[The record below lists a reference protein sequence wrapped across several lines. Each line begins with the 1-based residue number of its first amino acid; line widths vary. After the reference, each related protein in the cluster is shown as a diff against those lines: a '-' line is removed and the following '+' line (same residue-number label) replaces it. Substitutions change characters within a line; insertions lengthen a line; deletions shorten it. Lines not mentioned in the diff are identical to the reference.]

1 MLVEAIP
8 ESVGDIQP
16 RYRVLVQGVIQ
27 QSRER
32 LQAGF
37 QRRQRRKREWC
48 APACGLQVQT
58 RTMSEACAWLLK
70 PAGRWVELPLH
81 TFDLDS
87 NVSPLALPSGRQ
99 QDSGDRFRNSCNG
112 SSGKI
117 TFNLE
122 GMAHVLRK
130 LRAGAAASVLT
141 EGSSVAPCFS
151 I

>member
-37 QRRQRRKREWC
+37 QRRQARKWEWC

-58 RTMSEACAWLLK
+58 RTMSEACAWLLT
-70 PAGRWVELPLH
+70 PAGVGLSFLSSLRSGLERF
-81 TFDLDS
+81 TAGT
-87 NVSPLALPSGRQ
+87 SPRLGNS
-99 QDSGDRFRNSCNG
+99 SGDRFRNRCNG

-130 LRAGAAASVLT
+130 LRARVAASVLT